1 MVSKYLMGG
10 EAMTEKYRVVK
21 VSYSEELSSDS
32 ELWFKRFIEKALL
45 DHITKDDYRLQALLI
60 SKNNN
65 LKGFYHE

>member
-1 MVSKYLMGG
+1 MGG
-10 EAMTEKYRVVK
+10 EAMTEKYHVVK

-32 ELWFKRFIEKALL
+32 ELWFRRFIEKALL
-45 DHITKDDYRLQALLI
+45 DHIAKDDYRLQALLI